1 MAKNTLSEDDSALF
15 RQQIGTVKR
24 ITNDRVLLKS
34 KSELKT
40 QTIEKKSFQEASS
53 FAEELLTADD
63 KLGFVSSGVP
73 KSILKKLRRGFF
85 ELEAEMDLHGL
96 NSQEAKKYLYQFL
109 DDCVKDDCRCVH
121 IIHGKGYRSKNRHPV
136 LKNNVNIWLK
146 QHLDVEAFCSASGR
160 EGGTGA
166 VFVLLFENYA

>member
-1 MAKNTLSEDDSALF
+1 SALF

-40 QTIEKKSFQEASS
+40 QTIEKKSFQEASF
-53 FAEELLTADD
+53 FAEELLTTDD
-63 KLGFVSSGVP
+63 KLGFVRSGVP
-73 KSILKKLRRGFF
+73 KSILKKLQQGFF
-85 ELEAEMDLHGL
+85 ELEVTMDLHGF

-109 DDCVKDDCRCVH
+109 EESVKEGCRCVH

-146 QHLDVEAFCSASGR
+146 QHSEVEAFCSASTK

-166 VFVLLFENYA
+166 VLVLLFEEYL